1 MANASVAVCE
11 EVAGPHNSEEP
22 RPPQQQEKE
31 RQQQTY
37 VRQSHRSS
45 GPYTST
51 MPRIMPDGRSLG
63 VLLSSESMNGPMR
76 GFSRKKQRK
85 KKGKE
90 PQTGWTNAGW
100 QGKGLASAYLSSY
113 LDEEEIDSMNKLGQR
128 KQRRWQNDVLLRA
141 MAPDLT
147 AEAIDGLFKP
157 VPFGDVH
164 PPSVFYQVGEDVETQ
179 ALWSMFLSV
188 NSDKQARVLEKWEA
202 HVQELKEEA
211 HSNNNEGDNGAL
223 CRRKAVR
230 GYMERWHVKVSSTG
244 RTALKK
250 APSQTLQDIEHAMLP
265 CLFGKQDHVDLV
277 ADDGFGRLLT
287 HSIAQFHGLKSVS
300 TVCPRRGRYVKITPV
315 PGVPP
320 PEAIYVSI
328 TDFLFALS
336 DENVD
341 LSDVQRS
348 YS

>member
-1 MANASVAVCE
+1 MANASVGVRE
-11 EVAGPHNSEEP
+11 EVAVAPQNNNNNQVP
-22 RPPQQQEKE
+22 RP
-31 RQQQTY
+31 
-37 VRQSHRSS
+37 QSHRS
-45 GPYTST
+45 YTPM
-51 MPRIMPDGRSLG
+51 MPRIMPAGRSLG
-63 VLLSSESMNGPMR
+63 ALLGSESSNGPTR
-76 GFSRKKQRK
+76 RELSRKKQRK

-90 PQTGWTNAGW
+90 PQTGWTNGGW

-113 LDEEEIDSMNKLGQR
+113 LDEDEIDSMNKLGQR

-202 HVQELKEEA
+202 HVQELKDEA
-211 HSNNNEGDNGAL
+211 HSNNNEGDTSGL
-223 CRRKAVR
+223 LYRRKAVR
-230 GYMERWHVKVSSTG
+230 GYMDRWHVKVSSTG

-265 CLFGKQDHVDLV
+265 CLFGKEDCVDLV

-287 HSIAQFHGLKSVS
+287 HSIAQFHGLKSMS
-300 TVCPRRGRYVKITPV
+300 TVCPRRGRYVKVTSM
-315 PGVPP
+315 PGVSP
-320 PEAIYVSI
+320 PEVVYVSI

-336 DENVD
+336 DENVN
-341 LSDVQRS
+341 LSDVQRT